1 MDMSVMK
8 GNNNFGDSL
17 LLVFVFF
24 LSAVFFSTFFS
35 KISYSPLLPART
47 QAESFN
53 DWGVGDV
60 VNLSSFWEETE
71 RK

>member
-1 MDMSVMK
+1 MK
-8 GNNNFGDSL
+8 GKGNLAIHFSL
-17 LLVFVFF
+17 YLSFF

-35 KISYSPLLPART
+35 KILYSPLLPART

-53 DWGVGDV
+53 DWGVGNV